1 MGRKLCVYVCIRTC
15 VHACM
20 CLCVMQ
26 ATHSDILQA
35 SISLKSKGTEFGDAA
50 LLLTAWVQGC
60 MGLPWQRGCFRGI
73 RQLSWPPFPNDPL
86 ISETPT
92 GSNQPHG
99 FTLPEQYQLVLLLPF
114 LRAPVPRISVMAPN
128 SPPYSRQCPQSLED
142 GCCLYSQRVLSR
154 QTVWVSGSS
163 RVPSLS
169 IDHDNFWFQQV
180 MWGVVAPWTTVPHDT
195 NVPAQ
200 YHDTIS
206 GLTSQNSNI

>member
-1 MGRKLCVYVCIRTC
+1 MLNILNCRATLDRALSKTVSQFWYWEDILKYVFSWFRRKQYFWKILLIIMGRKLYVYVCIRTC

-60 MGLPWQRGCFRGI
+60 MGLPSQRGCFRGI

-92 GSNQPHG
+92 GLNQPHG
-99 FTLPEQYQLVLLLPF
+99 FTLPEQYQLVPLLPF

-128 SPPYSRQCPQSLED
+128 SPPYSRQCP
-142 GCCLYSQRVLSR
+142 
-154 QTVWVSGSS
+154 
-163 RVPSLS
+163 
-169 IDHDNFWFQQV
+169 
-180 MWGVVAPWTTVPHDT
+180 
-195 NVPAQ
+195 
-200 YHDTIS
+200 
-206 GLTSQNSNI
+206 